1 MEHEPESFAVRIG
14 GGKRPAGPAR
24 LTRGSQESFLGKPK
38 NCLISF
44 RLPVVDPALA
54 LIVFAA
60 LVAAFAA
67 LAWPRTGLVARTRR
81 TARLTERVLVED
93 ALKHVYTCEA
103 IGRAGSL
110 ESIAGQLE
118 VSTGKAA
125 SLLSRLTDLELVRTD
140 ESGTHLTDRGRDSA
154 LRLVR
159 THRLWESWLADRTG
173 VPAGEWHAE
182 AERMEHALTAEET
195 DVLAARLGHP
205 AWDPHGDPIP
215 TTAGALPEVDR
226 LTLAAAAP
234 GRNVEVV
241 HLEDEPRE
249 IYDALLADGLGLGA
263 RLHVLE
269 RSEQSVRV
277 RARGRVWPL
286 ATVVARN
293 VSVRYLPAGVSADR
307 PVTTLLDLEPGRAG
321 RVLDIS
327 PACRGSQRRR
337 LLDLGVVK
345 GTEVV
350 PELVSAGGDPV
361 AYRIRGA
368 LIALRREQAEWIRI
382 EPLARVSELVG

>member
-1 MEHEPESFAVRIG
+1 M
-14 GGKRPAGPAR
+14 
-24 LTRGSQESFLGKPK
+24 
-38 NCLISF
+38 
-44 RLPVVDPALA
+44 VDPALA
-54 LIVFAA
+54 LLVFAA
-60 LVAAFAA
+60 VVAVIAV
-67 LAWPRTGLVARTRR
+67 LAWPRIGVLARF
-81 TARLTERVLVED
+81 ARASRITERVLLED

-103 IGRAGSL
+103 IGRLSTL

-125 SLLSRLTDLELVRTD
+125 ALLVRLAELELVRS
-140 ESGTHLTDRGRDSA
+140 EEAGPRLTDRGRSSA

-159 THRLWESWLADRTG
+159 SHRLWESYLADRTG

-182 AERMEHALTAEET
+182 ADQMEHALTAEET
-195 DVLAARLGHP
+195 DALAARLGHP

-215 TTAGALPEVDR
+215 TTGGELPEVER
-226 LTLAAAAP
+226 LTLAGAAL
-234 GRNVEVV
+234 GRTVEVV

-263 RLHVLE
+263 RLDVLD
-269 RSEQSVRV
+269 RSDRTVRV
-277 RARGRVWPL
+277 RARGREWSVPV
-286 ATVVARN
+286 VVARN
-293 VSVRYLPAGVSADR
+293 VSVRHLPTGASADK
-307 PVTTLLDLEPGRAG
+307 PVATLRDLAPGEAG
-321 RVLDIS
+321 RVVDVS

-345 GTEVV
+345 GTEIV
-350 PELVSAGGDPV
+350 PELVSVGGDPV

-382 EPLARVSELVG
+382 ERVGQPVEAVR

>member
-1 MEHEPESFAVRIG
+1 MVEPQTALLAFAGV
-14 GGKRPAGPAR
+14 
-24 LTRGSQESFLGKPK
+24 
-38 NCLISF
+38 
-44 RLPVVDPALA
+44 LA
-54 LIVFAA
+54 VAA
-60 LVAAFAA
+60 L
-67 LAWPRTGLVARTRR
+67 LAWPRIGLLARVAR
-81 TARLTERVLVED
+81 ASRLTERVLVED
-93 ALKHVYTCEA
+93 ALKHVYTCES
-103 IGRAGSL
+103 IGRVSTL

-125 SLLSRLTDLELVRTD
+125 GLLSRLVDLGLVRS
-140 ESGTHLTDRGRDSA
+140 EEAGPRLTDVGRDSA

-159 THRLWESWLADRTG
+159 THRLWERYLADRTG

-182 AERMEHALTAEET
+182 ADQMEHALSAAEAEE
-195 DVLAARLGHP
+195 LAARLGHP

-215 TTAGALPEVDR
+215 TPGGELPEVER
-226 LTLAAAAP
+226 LTLAGAAP
-234 GRNVEVV
+234 GRTVEIV

-263 RLHVLE
+263 RLDVLE
-269 RSEQSVRV
+269 RSDRVVRV
-277 RARGRVWPL
+277 RARGREWPI
-286 ATVVARN
+286 AAVVARN
-293 VSVRYLPAGVSADR
+293 VSVRLLPAGASADR
-307 PVTTLLDLEPGRAG
+307 PAETLLDLSQGDTG
-321 RVLDIS
+321 RVVDLS

-345 GTEVV
+345 GTEIV

-382 EPLARVSELVG
+382 ERVAQAVDVAV